1 MRCKPLYNIICLLLV
16 AFLFSCSKN
25 AVEFDE
31 QLSNTRALLS
41 IDLTQNAGEEQVA
54 IKTVRFVI
62 FGNASSIIPYLDVN
76 EFHEEATPLE
86 TTDIKAV
93 IEVKGNSD
101 IMAIVIVNEPAGL
114 KSDLDNI
121 GSLSDLKNIEFT
133 IAQLLNN
140 SKEEI
145 ALMPMTG
152 IKQGIYVKPGEAVNP
167 VSMTVE
173 RAVSRVDVYLQVTDG
188 GAQTGYING
197 STTVTMHNLSHE
209 SVLVNGFG
217 NMKANALP
225 LDKTWTA
232 GSSDTWIYSS
242 AADAKNRRLL
252 CSFYTSE
259 RAFTDSN
266 KPTISMTNIR
276 KGAQPTD
283 VIGVTR
289 QELGQITPTGGGQS
303 QDFEGFQRNNVY
315 QITAKVGKLGIQ
327 IVRVSVEPWGDPK
340 NIDVDVEL

>member
-1 MRCKPLYNIICLLLV
+1 MRCKPLYSIICLLLV

-62 FGNASSIIPYLDVN
+62 FGNASSSIPYLDVN

-145 ALMPMTG
+145 AL
-152 IKQGIYVKPGEAVNP
+152 I
-167 VSMTVE
+167 
-173 RAVSRVDVYLQVTDG
+173 
-188 GAQTGYING
+188 
-197 STTVTMHNLSHE
+197 
-209 SVLVNGFG
+209 
-217 NMKANALP
+217 
-225 LDKTWTA
+225 
-232 GSSDTWIYSS
+232 
-242 AADAKNRRLL
+242 LL
-252 CSFYTSE
+252 F
-259 RAFTDSN
+259 
-266 KPTISMTNIR
+266 
-276 KGAQPTD
+276 
-283 VIGVTR
+283 
-289 QELGQITPTGGGQS
+289 
-303 QDFEGFQRNNVY
+303 
-315 QITAKVGKLGIQ
+315 
-327 IVRVSVEPWGDPK
+327 
-340 NIDVDVEL
+340 

>member
-1 MRCKPLYNIICLLLV
+1 
-16 AFLFSCSKN
+16 
-25 AVEFDE
+25 
-31 QLSNTRALLS
+31 
-41 IDLTQNAGEEQVA
+41 
-54 IKTVRFVI
+54 
-62 FGNASSIIPYLDVN
+62 
-76 EFHEEATPLE
+76 
-86 TTDIKAV
+86 
-93 IEVKGNSD
+93 
-101 IMAIVIVNEPAGL
+101 
-114 KSDLDNI
+114 
-121 GSLSDLKNIEFT
+121 
-133 IAQLLNN
+133 
-140 SKEEI
+140 
-145 ALMPMTG
+145 
-152 IKQGIYVKPGEAVNP
+152 
-167 VSMTVE
+167 
-173 RAVSRVDVYLQVTDG
+173 
-188 GAQTGYING
+188 
-197 STTVTMHNLSHE
+197 MHNLSHE

-217 NMKANALP
+217 NMKANALL

-259 RAFTDSN
+259 RAFTDFN

>member
-1 MRCKPLYNIICLLLV
+1 MRCKPLYSIICLLLV

-62 FGNASSIIPYLDVN
+62 FGNASSSIPYLDVN

-217 NMKANALP
+217 NMKANALL

-232 GSSDTWIYSS
+232 GSRYMDI
-242 AADAKNRRLL
+242 LI
-252 CSFYTSE
+252 CC
-259 RAFTDSN
+259 
-266 KPTISMTNIR
+266 
-276 KGAQPTD
+276 
-283 VIGVTR
+283 
-289 QELGQITPTGGGQS
+289 
-303 QDFEGFQRNNVY
+303 
-315 QITAKVGKLGIQ
+315 
-327 IVRVSVEPWGDPK
+327 
-340 NIDVDVEL
+340 

>member
-1 MRCKPLYNIICLLLV
+1 MFGKTKMQFLVVVSMFFMASCDTIYEDLPRCELWLEFTFDYNMEYADAFDPQVNSVDVFVFGDDDKLLFTKRAEPTALV
-16 AFLFSCSKN
+16 GGNRMSLA
-25 AVEFDE
+25 DE
-31 QLSNTRALLS
+31 LSFGS
-41 IDLTQNAGEEQVA
+41 YKILTV
-54 IKTVRFVI
+54 
-62 FGNASSIIPYLDVN
+62 
-76 EFHEEATPLE
+76 
-86 TTDIKAV
+86 
-93 IEVKGNSD
+93 
-101 IMAIVIVNEPAGL
+101 
-114 KSDLDNI
+114 

-145 ALMPMTG
+145 TLMPMTG

-217 NMKANALP
+217 NMKANALL

-242 AADAKNRRLL
+242 AVGAKNRRLL

-259 RAFTDSN
+259 RAFAGSN

-283 VIGVTR
+283 VIGVIR

-340 NIDVDVEL
+340 NIDVEVEL

>member
-1 MRCKPLYNIICLLLV
+1 MRCKPLYSSICLLLV

-25 AVEFDE
+25 TVEFDE

-62 FGNASSIIPYLDVN
+62 FGNASSSIPYLDVN
-76 EFHEEATPLE
+76 DFHEEATPLE

-188 GAQTGYING
+188 GAQTGYIND
-197 STTVTMHNLSHE
+197 SSTVTMH
-209 SVLVNGFG
+209 
-217 NMKANALP
+217 
-225 LDKTWTA
+225 
-232 GSSDTWIYSS
+232 TWIYSS

-327 IVRVSVEPWGDPK
+327 IVRVSVESWGDPK

>member
-1 MRCKPLYNIICLLLV
+1 M
-16 AFLFSCSKN
+16 
-25 AVEFDE
+25 
-31 QLSNTRALLS
+31 
-41 IDLTQNAGEEQVA
+41 
-54 IKTVRFVI
+54 
-62 FGNASSIIPYLDVN
+62 
-76 EFHEEATPLE
+76 
-86 TTDIKAV
+86 
-93 IEVKGNSD
+93 
-101 IMAIVIVNEPAGL
+101 
-114 KSDLDNI
+114 
-121 GSLSDLKNIEFT
+121 
-133 IAQLLNN
+133 
-140 SKEEI
+140 
-145 ALMPMTG
+145 
-152 IKQGIYVKPGEAVNP
+152 
-167 VSMTVE
+167 
-173 RAVSRVDVYLQVTDG
+173 DVYLQVTDG

-217 NMKANALP
+217 NMKANALL

-276 KGAQPTD
+276 KGAQPTA
-283 VIGVTR
+283 
-289 QELGQITPTGGGQS
+289 TGGGQS